1 MVLIGGE
8 NYYRGDIMK
17 VKELIKELNKMPQ
30 EMEVKSEDM
39 VIGNLSPIH
48 SVVKGSKYIIL
59 TWE

>member
-1 MVLIGGE
+1 
-8 NYYRGDIMK
+8 MK